1 MKAHKR
7 VLLVSREPQGG
18 QIEQWRAMSH
28 ACSSLIGDHRKRDTG
43 HFKSRR
49 FERSRPIFPGPRN

>member
-1 MKAHKR
+1 MKAHER

-28 ACSSLIGDHRKRDTG
+28 ACSSLIGDHRKTR
-43 HFKSRR
+43 H
-49 FERSRPIFPGPRN
+49 RPFQIPQI